1 MRFPANNTYC
11 NKQGRIV
18 WHGDTAYLGYS
29 ASSVEF
35 RFAGRKA
42 VACLVSDPDS
52 YEDNLQAQVA
62 VFIND
67 EDEPYKRF
75 TLKQGER
82 EYALYESP
90 EEKEVTLRLVKY
102 SETAF
107 AGCGIKYFEIDTE
120 RLLAPPPLPER
131 KIEII
136 GDSITCG
143 YGVEAASELITF
155 DTRTENPMKS
165 YSMLTAKALQA
176 QVHLVSFSGN
186 GIISHYVE
194 ETATQ
199 PQDEILMPL
208 LYDYTDPASSARV
221 NGQELTDAHAD
232 SWEKWDFSNY
242 EPQLILINLGTNDG
256 SWCKAEKDRKESFRD
271 KYRLFLEQVR
281 ARNPQAK
288 LLCMLG
294 TMDQRLVDQV
304 EEAVQ
309 SFKDEHSDDEIA
321 YLHLPEQN
329 PADGYGAD
337 WHPCEK
343 TQRDTAEL
351 VIEAAKKLM
360 NWA

>member
-1 MRFPANNTYC
+1 MKFYATDKRC
-11 NKQGRIV
+11 NRQGRIV
-18 WHGDTAYLGYS
+18 EHGDIAYLGYS
-29 ASSVEF
+29 GSSVEF
-35 RFAGRKA
+35 RFVGRKA
-42 VACLVSDPDS
+42 VACLWSDPDS
-52 YEDNLQAQVA
+52 YEDNLKARVA
-62 VFIND
+62 VFLND
-67 EDEPYKRF
+67 ADEPEKRF
-75 TLKQGER
+75 VLEQGER
-82 EYALYESP
+82 EYVLYESP

-143 YGVEAASELITF
+143 YGVEAASELIPF
-155 DTRTENPMKS
+155 DTQTENPMKS

-176 QVHLVSFSGN
+176 QVNLVSFSGN

-208 LYDYTDPASSARV
+208 LYDYTDPASSAKV

-242 EPQLILINLGTNDG
+242 EPQLILINLGTNDC
-256 SWCKAEKDRKESFRD
+256 SWCKDEKDRKENFRD
-271 KYRLFLEQVR
+271 KYLLFLEQVR

-288 LLCMLG
+288 ILCMLG
-294 TMDQRLVDQV
+294 TMDQRLARQV
-304 EEAVQ
+304 EEAVL
-309 SFKDEHSDDEIA
+309 SFKKRHPDDETG

-343 TQRDTAEL
+343 TQRDTAKL